1 MFNDLDFSTL
11 SDIDASI
18 VNYVINNLETVS
30 YMRVRDLAEVVHVS
44 PSTIMRFVER
54 VGFESFSDFKY
65 GVKAEIIRLN
75 EMTKISDAH
84 SLDKYLN
91 FDKTFDKKISK
102 LVSKISKS
110 KVIYCAGLGNS
121 GIMADYFNRLISSL
135 GYMVVSSKDGY
146 LPVLWNQD
154 VFDKNN
160 VLLIFSVS
168 GETPEILKLMSL
180 IGSKHPYTVSITNKP
195 DNSLARLSDMNIP
208 YYIEDDRLMYHISMT
223 SQLPLV
229 YIIET
234 VARRL
239 HSLRVDSNTK
249 PLIMPR

>member
-18 VNYVINNLETVS
+18 VNYVMNNLETVS
-30 YMRVRDLAEVVHVS
+30 YMRVRDLADVVHVS

-54 VGFESFSDFKY
+54 TGFESFSDFKY
-65 GVKAEIIRLN
+65 AIKAEINRLN
-75 EMTKISDAH
+75 EMTRLSNEH
-84 SLDKYLN
+84 SLDKFLKFSEN
-91 FDKTFDKKISK
+91 FDKQISK

-168 GETPEILKLMSL
+168 GETPEILKMISL
-180 IGSKHPYTVSITNKP
+180 FGSRHPYIVSVTNKQ

-208 YYIEDDRLMYHISMT
+208 YFIEDERLMYHISMT
-223 SQLPLV
+223 SQLPLI

-234 VARRL
+234 LARRL
-239 HSLRVDSNTK
+239 HSLRIDSKTK
-249 PLIMPR
+249 PFT